1 MLSIDGLPARRGHGR
16 QRHWQQQAMRAADRT
31 CKRSAGSPK
40 LTKTMAEDACGD
52 EGLGLPHRVLPP
64 AEKKWARARRATE
77 MPSVLRSSP
86 VHGASNI
93 FLAALAATVI
103 EQAVRQSGN
112 AY

>member
-1 MLSIDGLPARRGHGR
+1 
-16 QRHWQQQAMRAADRT
+16 
-31 CKRSAGSPK
+31 
-40 LTKTMAEDACGD
+40 MAEDACGD
-52 EGLGLPHRVLPP
+52 RGLGLPHRVSPS
-64 AEKKWARARRATE
+64 AEKSARARRATE
-77 MPSVLRSSP
+77 LSPVQRSSP